1 VSDKQ
6 ERARHI
12 WQPVVDRL
20 EGLIDDHV
28 HEAIAPLTQRIEQ
41 HEHRLT
47 ELEQQVPGTEAMM
60 SDESKRA
67 EQEVN
72 DTTPTNEPGR
82 TPADSDLSPNPDD
95 RGKTT
100 QTGDEGDVPEDV
112 RKRLREETGRDR
124 RET

>member
-1 VSDKQ
+1 VSDKHEQ
-6 ERARHI
+6 ARHI

-47 ELEQQVPGTEAMM
+47 ALEQQTPSTEAMM
-60 SDESKRA
+60 SNKSNDA

-72 DTTPTNEPGR
+72 DATPTNSPEP
-82 TPADSDLSPNPDD
+82 TPAETELGGDPPERRGDADDNGSETPKPNQGD
-95 RGKTT
+95 RKTSSR
-100 QTGDEGDVPEDV
+100 PEH
-112 RKRLREETGRDR
+112 
-124 RET
+124 